1 MKQGTAIIIEAEPAE
16 LTAADE
22 LHAVGNVPK
31 DYPRWARE
39 VRKDKLPTR
48 MGEHLKEVKEFF
60 DHYASSVG
68 KWRQRNKGYHR
79 NISSLCKF
87 YIPASARVL
96 EIGSGTGDLLAATSP
111 RCGLGIDI
119 SPEMVQLAAS
129 KHPDLEFRC
138 MPAEFLNLEGETF
151 DYIILSDL
159 VGFLYDIRLVLER
172 LRSACHAQ
180 TRIIIHW
187 YSMLWQPVLDI
198 AERTGLKYPLPILNW
213 TTKEDLANLLY
224 LADLE
229 ILQTRQHILLP
240 KHIPL
245 LTPFVNRFLA
255 PLPLIRQLALTNWV
269 VARPMRLTADRRTPS
284 VSVICPCRNEAGN
297 IQQIVDRLPLMG
309 SHTELI
315 FVEGHSKDNTL
326 EECRRVAASTL
337 DKDIKVLVQE
347 GRGKGDAVRLGFAQ
361 ATGDILM
368 ILDADISVAPED
380 LVDFYE
386 ALVNGKGDFINGC
399 RLVYAMDTQA
409 MRFLNLWGNKFFALL
424 LSKLMGQ
431 PVKDS
436 LCGTKVL
443 WRKTYLDLA
452 AGRSYFGEIDPFG
465 DFDLL
470 FGAAKLNLKIT
481 DIPVRYRQ
489 RVYGST
495 NINRFADGSLLLRM
509 CSKAAAKLFFI
520 G

>member
-1 MKQGTAIIIEAEPAE
+1 MTNIPVPPAPSK
-16 LTAADE
+16 
-22 LHAVGNVPK
+22 N
-31 DYPRWARE
+31 YPRWALE
-39 VRKDKLPTR
+39 VRKDRLPTR
-48 MGEHLKEVKEFF
+48 LGEHLTEVEEFF
-60 DHYASSVG
+60 DHYSSSVE
-68 KWRQRNKGYHR
+68 KWRQRNRGYHR
-79 NISSLCKF
+79 AISSLCRF

-96 EIGSGTGDLLAATSP
+96 EIGCGTGDLLAATAP
-111 RCGLGIDI
+111 RRGLGIDI
-119 SPEMVQLAAS
+119 SPEMVRLAAS

-138 MPAEFLNLEGETF
+138 MPAEFLDLEGETF
-151 DYIILSDL
+151 DYIVLSDL

-187 YSMLWQPVLDI
+187 YSLLWQPVLAL

-224 LADLE
+224 LADFE
-229 ILQTRQHILLP
+229 ILQTRHHILLP

-245 LTPFVNRFLA
+245 LTPLANRFLA
-255 PLPLIRQLALTNWV
+255 PLPLIRQFALTNWV
-269 VARPMRLTADRRTPS
+269 VARPMRLAADRPTPS

-297 IQQIVDRLPLMG
+297 IQQIVNRLPNMG

-326 EECRRVAASTL
+326 DECRRVAASTL
-337 DKDIKVLVQE
+337 EKDVKVFVQE

-386 ALVNGKGDFINGC
+386 ALVNGKGNFINGC
-399 RLVYAMDTQA
+399 RLVYAMDTHA

-443 WRKTYLDLA
+443 WRKTYLDIA

-470 FGAAKLNLKIT
+470 FGAAKLSLKIT

-509 CSKAAAKLFFI
+509 CSKAAVKLFFI

>member
-1 MKQGTAIIIEAEPAE
+1 
-16 LTAADE
+16 
-22 LHAVGNVPK
+22 
-31 DYPRWARE
+31 
-39 VRKDKLPTR
+39 
-48 MGEHLKEVKEFF
+48 MGEHLGEVEEFF
-60 DHYASSVG
+60 DHYALSVE
-68 KWRQRNKGYHR
+68 KWRRRNEGYHR
-79 NISSLCKF
+79 AISSLCSF

-96 EIGSGTGDLLAATSP
+96 EIGSGTGDLLAATQP
-111 RCGLGIDI
+111 RRGLGIDI
-119 SPEMVQLAAS
+119 SPEMVRLATS

-138 MPAEFLNLEGETF
+138 MAAEFLDCGGEKF

-159 VGFLYDIRLVLER
+159 VGFLYDIRLVFER

-187 YSMLWQPVLDI
+187 YSLLWQPILAL
-198 AERTGLKYPLPILNW
+198 AERTGMKYPLPILNW

-224 LADLE
+224 LADFEVL
-229 ILQTRQHILLP
+229 RSRPHILLP
-240 KHIPL
+240 KHVPL
-245 LTPFVNRFLA
+245 LTPFVNRFLT
-255 PLPLIRQLALTNWV
+255 PLPLIRQFALTNWV
-269 VARPMRLTADRRTPS
+269 VARPMRLTENRPVPT

-297 IQQIVDRLPLMG
+297 IQQIVERLPNIG

-326 EECRRVAASTL
+326 DECRRVAANTPE
-337 DKDIKVLVQE
+337 KDIKVLVQE
-347 GRGKGDAVRLGFAQ
+347 GRGKGDAVRLGFAK

-380 LVDFYE
+380 LVDFYD
-386 ALVNGKGDFINGC
+386 ALVSGKGDFINGC
-399 RLVYAMDTQA
+399 RLVYSMDSRA

-443 WRKTYLDLA
+443 WRKAYLDIA
-452 AGRSYFGEIDPFG
+452 AGRTYFGALDPFG

-470 FGAAKLNLKIT
+470 FGAAKLNMKII
-481 DIPVRYRQ
+481 DIPVRYRE
-489 RVYGST
+489 RTYGST
-495 NINRFADGSLLLRM
+495 NINRFADGSLLMRM
-509 CSKAAAKLFFI
+509 CNKAAAKLFFI

>member
-1 MKQGTAIIIEAEPAE
+1 MNSPRS
-16 LTAADE
+16 
-22 LHAVGNVPK
+22 K

-39 VRKDKLPTR
+39 VRKDKIPIR
-48 MGEHLKEVKEFF
+48 MGEHLEEVKEFF
-60 DHYASSVG
+60 DHYALSVE
-68 KWRQRNKGYHR
+68 KWRLRNEGYHR
-79 NISSLCKF
+79 TISSLCQY

-96 EIGSGTGDLLAATSP
+96 EIGSGTGDLLAATAP
-111 RCGLGIDI
+111 RRGVGIDI
-119 SPEMVQLAAS
+119 SSEMVRLAAS
-129 KHPDLEFRC
+129 RHPDLEFRC
-138 MPAEFLNLEGETF
+138 MAAESLDLEGEKF

-172 LRSACHAQ
+172 LRSSCHAQ

-187 YSMLWQPVLDI
+187 YSLLWQPILTL

-224 LADLE
+224 LVDFE
-229 ILQTRQHILLP
+229 ILRMRPHILLP
-240 KHIPL
+240 KHVPL
-245 LTPFVNRFLA
+245 LTPFANRFLA
-255 PLPLIRQLALTNWV
+255 PLPLIRQFALTNWV
-269 VARPMRLTADRRTPS
+269 VARPTHLAADRPTPS

-297 IQQIVDRLPLMG
+297 IQQIADRLPIMG

-326 EECRRVAASTL
+326 DECRRVAASTFE
-337 DKDIKVLVQE
+337 KDIKVFVQE
-347 GRGKGDAVRLGFAQ
+347 GRGKGDAVRLGFAK

-399 RLVYAMDTQA
+399 RLVYTMDPRA

-443 WRKTYLDLA
+443 WRKTYLEIA
-452 AGRSYFGEIDPFG
+452 AGRTYFGDFDPFG

-470 FGAAKLNLKIT
+470 FGAAKLNLKII

-509 CSKAAAKLFFI
+509 CRKAAAKLFFI

>member
-1 MKQGTAIIIEAEPAE
+1 MTNGTQNPAR
-16 LTAADE
+16 
-22 LHAVGNVPK
+22 PR

-39 VRKDKLPTR
+39 VRKDKLPTQ
-48 MGEHLKEVKEFF
+48 MEEHLGEVEEFF
-60 DHYASSVG
+60 DHYAEIVE
-68 KWRQRNKGYHR
+68 KWRRRNKGYHQA
-79 NISSLCKF
+79 ISSLCRF
-87 YIPASARVL
+87 YVPASSRVL
-96 EIGSGTGDLLAATSP
+96 EIGSGTGDLLAATAPS
-111 RCGLGIDI
+111 RGLGIDI
-119 SPEMVQLAAS
+119 SPEMVSLAAS

-138 MPAEFLNLEGETF
+138 MPAEFLDLDGEKF

-159 VGFLYDIRLVLER
+159 VGFLYDIRLVFER

-187 YSMLWQPVLDI
+187 YSLLWQPILAA
-198 AERTGLKYPLPILNW
+198 AEGTGLKYPLPILNW

-224 LADLE
+224 LADFE
-229 ILQTRQHILLP
+229 ILQTRPHILLP
-240 KHIPL
+240 KHVPL
-245 LTPFVNRFLA
+245 LTRFANRFLA
-255 PLPLIRQLALTNWV
+255 PLPLIRQFALTNWV
-269 VARPMRLTADRRTPS
+269 VARPMRLTAEDPTPS

-297 IQQIVDRLPLMG
+297 IQQIADRLPTMG

-315 FVEGHSKDNTL
+315 FVEGHSRDNTL
-326 EECRRVAASTL
+326 DECRRVADSTL
-337 DKDIKVLVQE
+337 EKDIKVFVQE
-347 GRGKGDAVRLGFAQ
+347 GRGKGDAVRLGFAE

-380 LVDFYE
+380 LLDFYE
-386 ALVNGKGDFINGC
+386 ALARGKGDFINGC
-399 RLVYAMDTQA
+399 RLVYTMDPRA

-443 WRKTYLDLA
+443 WRKTYLQIA
-452 AGRSYFGEIDPFG
+452 AGRSYFGDIDPFG

>member
-1 MKQGTAIIIEAEPAE
+1 MSSPVPSAP
-16 LTAADE
+16 
-22 LHAVGNVPK
+22 PK
-31 DYPRWARE
+31 DYPRWARD

-48 MGEHLKEVKEFF
+48 MGEHLGEVEEFF
-60 DHYASSVG
+60 DHYALSVE
-68 KWRQRNKGYHR
+68 KWRRRNEGYHR
-79 NISSLCKF
+79 AISSLCSF

-96 EIGSGTGDLLAATSP
+96 EIGSGTGDLLAATQP
-111 RCGLGIDI
+111 RRGLGIDI
-119 SPEMVQLAAS
+119 SPEMVRLATS

-138 MPAEFLNLEGETF
+138 MAAESLDCGGEKF

-159 VGFLYDIRLVLER
+159 VGFLYDIRLVFER

-187 YSMLWQPVLDI
+187 YSLLWQPILAL
-198 AERTGLKYPLPILNW
+198 AERTGMKYPLPILNW

-224 LADLE
+224 LADFEVL
-229 ILQTRQHILLP
+229 RSRPHILLP
-240 KHIPL
+240 KHVPL
-245 LTPFVNRFLA
+245 LTPFVNRFLT
-255 PLPLIRQLALTNWV
+255 PLPLIRQFALTNWV
-269 VARPMRLTADRRTPS
+269 VARPMRLTENRPVPT

-297 IQQIVDRLPLMG
+297 IQQIVERLPNIG

-326 EECRRVAASTL
+326 DECRRVAANTPE
-337 DKDIKVLVQE
+337 KDIKVLVQE
-347 GRGKGDAVRLGFAQ
+347 GRGKGDAVRLGFAK

-380 LVDFYE
+380 LVDFYD
-386 ALVNGKGDFINGC
+386 ALVSGKGDFINGC
-399 RLVYAMDTQA
+399 RLVYSMDSRA

-443 WRKTYLDLA
+443 WRRAYLDIA
-452 AGRSYFGEIDPFG
+452 AGRTYFGALDPFG

-470 FGAAKLNLKIT
+470 FGAAKLNMKII
-481 DIPVRYRQ
+481 DIPVRYRE
-489 RVYGST
+489 RTYGST
-495 NINRFADGSLLLRM
+495 NINRFADGSLLMRM
-509 CSKAAAKLFFI
+509 CNKAAAKLFFI

>member
-1 MKQGTAIIIEAEPAE
+1 MTNTTAPPAPSK
-16 LTAADE
+16 
-22 LHAVGNVPK
+22 N
-31 DYPRWARE
+31 YPRWALE

-48 MGEHLKEVKEFF
+48 LGEHLTEVEEFF
-60 DHYASSVG
+60 DHYSASAE
-68 KWRQRNKGYHR
+68 KWRKRNQGYHQ
-79 NISSLCKF
+79 NISSLSKF

-96 EIGSGTGDLLAATSP
+96 EIGSGTGDLLAATAPS
-111 RCGLGIDI
+111 RGLGIDI
-119 SPEMVQLAAS
+119 SPEMVSLAAS
-129 KHPDLEFRC
+129 KFPDLEFRC
-138 MPAEFLNLEGETF
+138 MPAEFLDLEGETF

-172 LRSACHAQ
+172 LRSACHPQ
-180 TRIIIHW
+180 TRIIVHW
-187 YSMLWQPVLDI
+187 HSLLWQPVLAV

-224 LADLE
+224 LSDFE
-229 ILQTRQHILLP
+229 ILQTRPHILLP

-245 LTPFVNRFLA
+245 LTTFVNRFLA
-255 PLPLIRQLALTNWV
+255 PLPLIRQFALTNWV
-269 VARPMRLTADRRTPS
+269 VARPMRLPSDHPTSS

-297 IQQIVDRLPLMG
+297 IQQIVDRLPNMG

-315 FVEGHSKDNTL
+315 FVEGHSSDNTL
-326 EECRRVAASTL
+326 DECRRVAAATPE
-337 DKDIKVLVQE
+337 KDIRVFVQE

-380 LVDFYE
+380 LVDFYQ
-386 ALVNGKGDFINGC
+386 ALVSGKGDFINGC
-399 RLVYAMDTQA
+399 RLVYAMDTHA

-443 WRKTYLDLA
+443 WRKTYLEVA

-470 FGAAKLNLKIT
+470 FGAAKLNLKII

-509 CSKAAAKLFFI
+509 CSKAAAKLFFV

>member
-1 MKQGTAIIIEAEPAE
+1 M
-16 LTAADE
+16 
-22 LHAVGNVPK
+22 
-31 DYPRWARE
+31 
-39 VRKDKLPTR
+39 R
-48 MGEHLKEVKEFF
+48 MEEHLKEIEEFF
-60 DHYASSVG
+60 DHYASTVEN
-68 KWRQRNKGYHR
+68 WRHKNAGYHSM
-79 NISSLCKF
+79 ISSLSQF
-87 YIPASARVL
+87 YIQAESRVL
-96 EIGSGTGDLLAATSP
+96 EVGSGTGDLLAAMRPSH
-111 RCGLGIDI
+111 GLGIDI
-119 SPEMVQLAAS
+119 SPEMVRQASS
-129 KHPDLEFRC
+129 KHPELEFRC
-138 MPAEFLNLEGETF
+138 MAAESLDLGDQKF

-187 YSMLWQPVLDI
+187 YSMLWQPILSL
-198 AERTGLKYPLPILNW
+198 AERTGMKYPLPLLNW
-213 TTKEDLANLLY
+213 TTREDLANLLY
-224 LADLE
+224 LADFE
-229 ILQTRQHILLP
+229 ILRSRQHILLP
-240 KHIPL
+240 KRIPVL
-245 LTPFVNRFLA
+245 APFANRFLT

-269 VARPMRLTADRRTPS
+269 VARPMRLEGERSTPS

-297 IQQIVDRLPLMG
+297 IQQIAERLPEMG

-315 FVEGHSKDNTL
+315 FVEGHSRDNTVD
-326 EECRRVAASTL
+326 ECRRVAESLAE
-337 DKDIKVLVQE
+337 KDIKVLVQE
-347 GRGKGDAVRLGFAQ
+347 GKGKGDAVRLGFAK

-386 ALVNGKGDFINGC
+386 ALVSGKGDFINGC
-399 RLVYAMDTQA
+399 RLVYTMDPKA

-443 WRKTYLDLA
+443 WRESYAKLA
-452 AGRSYFGEIDPFG
+452 AGRSYFGEFDPFG

-489 RVYGST
+489 RTYGST

-509 CSKAAAKLFFI
+509 CRKAAAKLFFI

>member
-1 MKQGTAIIIEAEPAE
+1 MSSPVPSAP
-16 LTAADE
+16 
-22 LHAVGNVPK
+22 PK
-31 DYPRWARE
+31 DYPRWARD

-48 MGEHLKEVKEFF
+48 MGEHLGEVEEFF
-60 DHYASSVG
+60 DHYALSVE
-68 KWRQRNKGYHR
+68 KWRRRNEGYHR
-79 NISSLCKF
+79 AISSLCSF

-96 EIGSGTGDLLAATSP
+96 EIGSGTGDLLAATQP
-111 RCGLGIDI
+111 LRGLGIDI
-119 SPEMVQLAAS
+119 SPEMVRLATS

-138 MPAEFLNLEGETF
+138 MAAEFLDCGGEKF

-159 VGFLYDIRLVLER
+159 VGFLYDIRLVFER

-187 YSMLWQPVLDI
+187 YSLLWQPILAL
-198 AERTGLKYPLPILNW
+198 AERTGMKYPLPILNW

-224 LADLE
+224 LADFEVL
-229 ILQTRQHILLP
+229 RSRPHILLP
-240 KHIPL
+240 KHVPL
-245 LTPFVNRFLA
+245 LTRFVNRFLT
-255 PLPLIRQLALTNWV
+255 PLPLIRQFALTNWV
-269 VARPMRLTADRRTPS
+269 VARPMRLTENRPVPT

-297 IQQIVDRLPLMG
+297 IQQIVERLPNIG

-326 EECRRVAASTL
+326 DECRRVAANTPE
-337 DKDIKVLVQE
+337 KDIKVLVQE
-347 GRGKGDAVRLGFAQ
+347 GRGKGDAVRLGFAK

-380 LVDFYE
+380 LVDFYD
-386 ALVNGKGDFINGC
+386 ALVSGKGDFINGC
-399 RLVYAMDTQA
+399 RLVYSMDSRA

-443 WRKTYLDLA
+443 WRKAYLDIA
-452 AGRSYFGEIDPFG
+452 AGRTYFGALDPFG

-470 FGAAKLNLKIT
+470 FGAAKLNMKII
-481 DIPVRYRQ
+481 DIPVRYRE
-489 RVYGST
+489 RTYGST
-495 NINRFADGSLLLRM
+495 NINRFADGSLLMRM
-509 CSKAAAKLFFI
+509 CNKAAAKLFFI

>member
-1 MKQGTAIIIEAEPAE
+1 MNFPVTSAQ
-16 LTAADE
+16 
-22 LHAVGNVPK
+22 PK
-31 DYPRWARE
+31 NFSRWARE
-39 VRKDKLPTR
+39 VRKEKLPTR
-48 MGEHLKEVKEFF
+48 MREHLQEVEEFF
-60 DHYASSVG
+60 DHYSSSVE
-68 KWRQRNKGYHR
+68 KWRLRNEGYHR
-79 NISSLCKF
+79 NISSLCRF
-87 YIPASARVL
+87 YVPASARVL
-96 EIGSGTGDLLAATSP
+96 EIGSGTGDLLAATDP
-111 RCGLGIDI
+111 RRGVGIDI
-119 SPEMVQLAAS
+119 SPEMVRLATS
-129 KHPDLEFRC
+129 KHPNLEFRC
-138 MPAEFLNLEGETF
+138 MPAESLNLEGEKF

-159 VGFLYDIRLVLER
+159 VGFLYDIRLVFER

-180 TRIIIHW
+180 TQIIIHW
-187 YSMLWQPVLDI
+187 YSRLWQPVLAL
-198 AERTGLKYPLPILNW
+198 AERTGLKYPLPTLNW
-213 TTKEDLANLLY
+213 TTNEDLANLLY
-224 LADLE
+224 LADFE
-229 ILQTRQHILLP
+229 ILRSRPHVLLP
-240 KHIPL
+240 KHVPL

-255 PLPLIRQLALTNWV
+255 PLPLIRQFALTNWV
-269 VARPMRLTADRRTPS
+269 VARPMRLTDDLPKPS

-297 IQQIVDRLPLMG
+297 IQQIVDRLPMMG

-326 EECRRVAASTL
+326 DECRRIADNTL
-337 DKDIKVLVQE
+337 EKDIKVFVQE
-347 GRGKGDAVRLGFAQ
+347 GRGKGDAVRLGFAK

-368 ILDADISVAPED
+368 ILDADVSVAPED
-380 LVDFYE
+380 LVEFYD

-399 RLVYAMDTQA
+399 RLVYAMDPRA

-443 WRKTYLDLA
+443 RRKAYLDIA
-452 AGRSYFGEIDPFG
+452 AGRAYFGALDPFG

-489 RVYGST
+489 RTYGST
-495 NINRFADGSLLLRM
+495 NISRFSDGSLLLRM

>member
-1 MKQGTAIIIEAEPAE
+1 MSVFAAES
-16 LTAADE
+16 TDR
-22 LHAVGNVPK
+22 PK
-31 DYPRWARE
+31 DYSRWARE
-39 VRKDKLPTR
+39 VRRDKLPAR
-48 MGEHLKEVKEFF
+48 MGEHLKEVEEFF
-60 DHYASSVG
+60 DHYASGVEE
-68 KWRQRNKGYHR
+68 WRRRNAGYHR
-79 NISSLCKF
+79 SITSLCNF
-87 YIPASARVL
+87 YIPNSARVL
-96 EIGSGTGDLLAATSP
+96 EIGSGTGDLLAATDP
-111 RCGLGIDI
+111 RRGLGIDI
-119 SPEMVQLAAS
+119 SPEMVRLASS
-129 KHPDLEFRC
+129 KHPNLEFRC
-138 MPAEFLNLEGETF
+138 MPAEFLDLDGEKF

-187 YSMLWQPVLDI
+187 YSLLWQPVLAL
-198 AERTGLKYPLPILNW
+198 AEKTGLKYPLPTLNW
-213 TTKEDLANLLY
+213 TTREDLANLLY

-229 ILQTRQHILLP
+229 ILRSRPHILLP
-240 KHIPL
+240 KHVPL
-245 LTPFVNRFLA
+245 LTPFANRFLA
-255 PLPLIRQLALTNWV
+255 PLPLIRQFALTNWI
-269 VARPMRLTADRRTPS
+269 VARPIRLSEKRSAPT

-297 IQQIVDRLPLMG
+297 IQQIADRLPIMG

-315 FVEGHSKDNTL
+315 FVEGHSGDNTL
-326 EECRRVAASTL
+326 EECRRVAGSTPER
-337 DKDIKVLVQE
+337 DIKVFVQE
-347 GRGKGDAVRLGFAQ
+347 GRGKGDAVRLGFAK

-399 RLVYAMDTQA
+399 RLVYAMDPQA

-443 WRKTYLDLA
+443 WRKAYLDIA
-452 AGRSYFGEIDPFG
+452 AGRSYFGALDPFG

-489 RVYGST
+489 RTYGST

-509 CSKAAAKLFFI
+509 CRKAAAKLFFI

>member
-1 MKQGTAIIIEAEPAE
+1 MSSPVPSAP
-16 LTAADE
+16 
-22 LHAVGNVPK
+22 PK
-31 DYPRWARE
+31 DYPRWARD

-48 MGEHLKEVKEFF
+48 MGEHLGEVEEFF
-60 DHYASSVG
+60 DHYALSVE
-68 KWRQRNKGYHR
+68 KWRRRNEGYHR
-79 NISSLCKF
+79 AISSLCSF

-96 EIGSGTGDLLAATSP
+96 EIGSGTGDLLAATQP
-111 RCGLGIDI
+111 RRGLGIDI
-119 SPEMVQLAAS
+119 SPEMVRLATS

-138 MPAEFLNLEGETF
+138 MAAESLDCGGEKF

-159 VGFLYDIRLVLER
+159 VGFLYDIRLVFER

-187 YSMLWQPVLDI
+187 YSLLWQPILAL
-198 AERTGLKYPLPILNW
+198 AERTGMKYPLPILNW

-224 LADLE
+224 LADFEVL
-229 ILQTRQHILLP
+229 RSRPHILLP
-240 KHIPL
+240 KHVPL
-245 LTPFVNRFLA
+245 LTPFVNRFLT
-255 PLPLIRQLALTNWV
+255 PLPLIRQFALTNWV
-269 VARPMRLTADRRTPS
+269 VARPMRLTENRPVPT

-297 IQQIVDRLPLMG
+297 IQQIVERLPNIG

-326 EECRRVAASTL
+326 DECRRVAASTPQ
-337 DKDIKVLVQE
+337 KDIKVLVQE
-347 GRGKGDAVRLGFAQ
+347 GRGKGDAVRLGFAK

-380 LVDFYE
+380 LVDFYD
-386 ALVNGKGDFINGC
+386 ALVSGKGDFINGC
-399 RLVYAMDTQA
+399 RLVYSMDSRA

-443 WRKTYLDLA
+443 WRKAYLDIA
-452 AGRSYFGEIDPFG
+452 AGRTYFGALDPFG

-470 FGAAKLNLKIT
+470 FGAAKLNMKII
-481 DIPVRYRQ
+481 DIPVRYRE
-489 RVYGST
+489 RTYGST
-495 NINRFADGSLLLRM
+495 NINRFADGSLLMRM
-509 CSKAAAKLFFI
+509 CNKAAAKLFFI

>member
-1 MKQGTAIIIEAEPAE
+1 MPPA
-16 LTAADE
+16 
-22 LHAVGNVPK
+22 PSK
-31 DYPRWARE
+31 DYPRWALE
-39 VRKDKLPTR
+39 VRKEKLPTH
-48 MGEHLKEVKEFF
+48 MGEHLQEVAEFF
-60 DHYASSVG
+60 DHYAPSVE
-68 KWRQRNKGYHR
+68 KWRQRNGGYHR
-79 NISSLCKF
+79 DITSLCRF

-111 RCGLGIDI
+111 RFGLGIDI
-119 SPEMVQLAAS
+119 SPEMVRLAAS

-138 MPAEFLNLEGETF
+138 MPAEFLEIGGETF

-187 YSMLWQPVLDI
+187 YSLLWQPLLAL

-224 LADLE
+224 LADFE
-229 ILQTRQHILLP
+229 TLQTRHHILLP
-240 KHIPL
+240 KRIPL
-245 LTPFVNRFLA
+245 LTRFANRFLA
-255 PLPLIRQLALTNWV
+255 PLPLIRQFALTNWV
-269 VARPMRLTADRRTPS
+269 VARPMRLPAEHSTPS

-297 IQQIVDRLPLMG
+297 IQQIVDRLPNMG

-315 FVEGHSKDNTL
+315 FVEGHSRDNTL
-326 EECRRVAASTL
+326 EECRRVAASTSE
-337 DKDIKVLVQE
+337 KDIKVLVQE

-380 LVDFYE
+380 LVDFYA
-386 ALVNGKGDFINGC
+386 ALLNGKGDFINGC
-399 RLVYAMDTQA
+399 RLVYAMDTKA

-443 WRKTYLDLA
+443 WRKTYLEIA

-509 CSKAAAKLFFI
+509 CSKAAAKLFFV

>member
-1 MKQGTAIIIEAEPAE
+1 MSIFGPASS
-16 LTAADE
+16 AP
-22 LHAVGNVPK
+22 PK
-31 DYPRWARE
+31 DFPRWARE
-39 VRKDKLPTR
+39 VRKDKLPSR
-48 MGEHLKEVKEFF
+48 MGEHLKEVEEFF
-60 DHYASSVG
+60 DHYALSVET
-68 KWRQRNKGYHR
+68 WRRRNQGYHQSV
-79 NISSLCKF
+79 SSLCRF
-87 YIPASARVL
+87 YIPPSASVL
-96 EIGSGTGDLLAATSP
+96 EIGSGTGDLLAATVPS
-111 RCGLGIDI
+111 RGVGIDI
-119 SPEMVQLAAS
+119 SPEMVRLAAFRHS
-129 KHPDLEFRC
+129 ELEFRC
-138 MPAEFLNLEGETF
+138 MPAESLDLEGEKF

-159 VGFLYDIRLVLER
+159 VGFLYDIRLAFER

-187 YSMLWQPVLDI
+187 YSLLWQPVLTL
-198 AERTGLKYPLPILNW
+198 AERTGLKYPLPLLNW
-213 TTKEDLANLLY
+213 TTKEDLTNLLY
-224 LADLE
+224 LADFE
-229 ILQTRQHILLP
+229 ILRTRHHIVLP
-240 KHIPL
+240 KHVPL
-245 LTPFVNRFLA
+245 LTPFANRFLA
-255 PLPLIRQLALTNWV
+255 PLPLIRQFALTNWV
-269 VARPMRLTADRRTPS
+269 VARPTHLNTKSPTPS

-297 IQQIVDRLPLMG
+297 IQQIAERLPIMG

-326 EECRRVAASTL
+326 DECRRVAASETE
-337 DKDIKVLVQE
+337 KDIKVLVQE
-347 GRGKGDAVRLGFAQ
+347 GRGKGDAVRLGFAK

-386 ALVNGKGDFINGC
+386 ALVSGKGDFINGC
-399 RLVYAMDTQA
+399 RLVYTMDPRA

-443 WRKTYLDLA
+443 WRKAYLDIA
-452 AGRSYFGEIDPFG
+452 AGRTYFGALDPFG

-481 DIPVRYRQ
+481 DVPVRYRQ
-489 RVYGST
+489 RIYGST

>member
-1 MKQGTAIIIEAEPAE
+1 MSSPVPSAP
-16 LTAADE
+16 
-22 LHAVGNVPK
+22 PK
-31 DYPRWARE
+31 DYPRWARD

-48 MGEHLKEVKEFF
+48 MGEHLGEVEEFF
-60 DHYASSVG
+60 DHYALSVE
-68 KWRQRNKGYHR
+68 KWRRRNEGYHR
-79 NISSLCKF
+79 AISSLCSF

-96 EIGSGTGDLLAATSP
+96 EIGSGTGDLLAATQP
-111 RCGLGIDI
+111 LRGLGIDI
-119 SPEMVQLAAS
+119 SPEMVRLATS

-138 MPAEFLNLEGETF
+138 MAAEFLDCGGEKF

-159 VGFLYDIRLVLER
+159 VGFLYDIRLVFER

-187 YSMLWQPVLDI
+187 YSLLWQPILAL
-198 AERTGLKYPLPILNW
+198 AERTGMKYPLPILNW

-224 LADLE
+224 LADFEVL
-229 ILQTRQHILLP
+229 RSRPHILLP
-240 KHIPL
+240 KHVPL
-245 LTPFVNRFLA
+245 LTPFVNRFLT
-255 PLPLIRQLALTNWV
+255 PLPLIRQFALTNWV
-269 VARPMRLTADRRTPS
+269 VARPMRLTENRPVPT

-297 IQQIVDRLPLMG
+297 IQQIVERLPNIG

-326 EECRRVAASTL
+326 DECRRVAASTPQ
-337 DKDIKVLVQE
+337 KDIKVLVQE
-347 GRGKGDAVRLGFAQ
+347 GRGKGDAVRLGFAK

-380 LVDFYE
+380 LVDFYD
-386 ALVNGKGDFINGC
+386 ALVSGKGDFINGC
-399 RLVYAMDTQA
+399 RLVYSMDSRA

-443 WRKTYLDLA
+443 WRKAYLDIA
-452 AGRSYFGEIDPFG
+452 AGRTYFGALDPFG

-470 FGAAKLNLKIT
+470 FGAAKLNMKII
-481 DIPVRYRQ
+481 DIPVRYRE
-489 RVYGST
+489 RTYGST
-495 NINRFADGSLLLRM
+495 NINRFADGSLLMRM
-509 CSKAAAKLFFI
+509 CNKAAAKLFFI

>member
-1 MKQGTAIIIEAEPAE
+1 MNVLATANSARS
-16 LTAADE
+16 
-22 LHAVGNVPK
+22 K

-39 VRKDKLPTR
+39 VRKAKLPTQ
-48 MGEHLKEVKEFF
+48 MGEHLTEVEEFF
-60 DHYASSVG
+60 DHYASCVER
-68 KWRQRNKGYHR
+68 WRRRNYTYHLT
-79 NISSLCKF
+79 ISSLCRF
-87 YIPASARVL
+87 YVPASARVL
-96 EIGSGTGDLLAATSP
+96 EIGSGTGDLLAATAP
-111 RCGLGIDI
+111 RRGVGIDI
-119 SPEMVQLAAS
+119 SPEMVRLAAC
-129 KHPDLEFRC
+129 KHPHLEFRC
-138 MPAEFLNLEGETF
+138 MPAEFLDLEDEKF

-159 VGFLYDIRLVLER
+159 VGFLYDIRLVFER

-187 YSMLWQPVLDI
+187 YSLLWQPILSL
-198 AERTGLKYPLPILNW
+198 AEKTGLKYPQPTLNW

-224 LADLE
+224 LADFE
-229 ILQTRQHILLP
+229 ILRTRPHILLP

-245 LTPFVNRFLA
+245 LTPFANRFLA
-255 PLPLIRQLALTNWV
+255 PLPLIRQFALTNWV
-269 VARPMRLTADRRTPS
+269 VARPIRLTAGRPKPS

-297 IQQIVDRLPLMG
+297 IQQIADRLPIMG

-326 EECRRVAASTL
+326 DECRRVAASKS
-337 DKDIKVLVQE
+337 DKNIKVLVQE

-361 ATGDILM
+361 ATGDVLM

-386 ALVNGKGDFINGC
+386 ALVNGKGDLINGC
-399 RLVYAMDTQA
+399 RLVYAMDPQA

-443 WRKTYLDLA
+443 WREAYLEIA
-452 AGRSYFGEIDPFG
+452 AGRKYFGALDPFG

-489 RVYGST
+489 RTYGST

-509 CSKAAAKLFFI
+509 CRQAATKLFFI

>member
-1 MKQGTAIIIEAEPAE
+1 MSSPVPSAP
-16 LTAADE
+16 
-22 LHAVGNVPK
+22 PK
-31 DYPRWARE
+31 DYPRWARD

-48 MGEHLKEVKEFF
+48 MGEHLGEVEEFF
-60 DHYASSVG
+60 DHYALSVE
-68 KWRQRNKGYHR
+68 KWRRRNEGYHR
-79 NISSLCKF
+79 AISSLCSF

-96 EIGSGTGDLLAATSP
+96 EIGSGTGDLLAATQP
-111 RCGLGIDI
+111 RRGLGIDI
-119 SPEMVQLAAS
+119 SPEMVRLATS

-138 MPAEFLNLEGETF
+138 MAAESLDCGGEKF

-159 VGFLYDIRLVLER
+159 VGFLYDIRLVFER

-187 YSMLWQPVLDI
+187 YSLLWQPILAL
-198 AERTGLKYPLPILNW
+198 AERTGMKYPLPILNW

-224 LADLE
+224 LADFEVL
-229 ILQTRQHILLP
+229 RSRPHILLP
-240 KHIPL
+240 KHVPL
-245 LTPFVNRFLA
+245 LTPFVNRFLT
-255 PLPLIRQLALTNWV
+255 PLPLIRQFALTNWV
-269 VARPMRLTADRRTPS
+269 VARPMRLTENRPVPT

-297 IQQIVDRLPLMG
+297 IQQIVERLPNIG

-326 EECRRVAASTL
+326 DECRRVAANTPE
-337 DKDIKVLVQE
+337 KDIKVLVQE
-347 GRGKGDAVRLGFAQ
+347 GRGKGDAVRLGFAK

-380 LVDFYE
+380 LVDFYD
-386 ALVNGKGDFINGC
+386 ALVSGKGDFINGC
-399 RLVYAMDTQA
+399 RLVYSMDSRA

-443 WRKTYLDLA
+443 WRKAYLDIA
-452 AGRSYFGEIDPFG
+452 AGRTYFGALDPFG

-470 FGAAKLNLKIT
+470 FGAAKLNMKII
-481 DIPVRYRQ
+481 DIPVRYRE
-489 RVYGST
+489 RTYGST
-495 NINRFADGSLLLRM
+495 NINRFADGSLLMRM
-509 CSKAAAKLFFI
+509 CNKAAAKLFFI